1 LLSTQ
6 KRKRKE
12 ITESLFLSLVFSVT
26 KQEIERERE
35 KKTLPIRNQ
44 VKLVKIII
52 IVIVTKPTTVK
63 SRTEETRSGGRGGG
77 GGGAGV
83 IVIQVED

>member
-6 KRKRKE
+6 KRKTKE

-26 KQEIERERE
+26 KQERERE

>member
-1 LLSTQ
+1 MLSTQ
-6 KRKRKE
+6 KRKKKRNHRKF
-12 ITESLFLSLVFSVT
+12 IPFLGFLSNQT
-26 KQEIERERE
+26 ERERE